1 MAFLEEDRGLSEN
14 PHIIVTGTDE
24 ELKRFKYAAFAAGE
38 NTTLRVEL
46 DLERPKEMPELL
58 PYTVKGFRYSVH
70 STESAPSETPMH

>member
-1 MAFLEEDRGLSEN
+1 MAFIEDENGYSEN
-14 PHIIVTGTDE
+14 PYIIMTGTEE

-70 STESAPSETPMH
+70 STESAPSKAPMH